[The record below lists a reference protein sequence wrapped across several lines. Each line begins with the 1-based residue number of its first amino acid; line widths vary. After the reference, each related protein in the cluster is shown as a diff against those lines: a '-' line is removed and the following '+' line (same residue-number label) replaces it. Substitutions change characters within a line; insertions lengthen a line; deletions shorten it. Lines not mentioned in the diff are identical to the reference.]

1 MLFYGKFSQSK
12 SKRPQFHSL
21 FSLASSGRIT
31 MFSSP
36 QQMSAHVTLLVTDSY
51 HCPCV
56 FCHKTLQG
64 PPTVSHRFIPPLLL
78 ALLSADRVDLT
89 LLVFVLQSAAMEETV
104 IWEQHTVTL
113 HRVSTA
119 ALVLCVEQMLLL
131 LKSR

>member
-1 MLFYGKFSQSK
+1 M
-12 SKRPQFHSL
+12 
-21 FSLASSGRIT
+21 
-31 MFSSP
+31 
-36 QQMSAHVTLLVTDSY
+36 
-51 HCPCV
+51 
-56 FCHKTLQG
+56 
-64 PPTVSHRFIPPLLL
+64 SHRLILPLLL

-119 ALVLCVEQMLLL
+119 TLVLCVEQILLH